1 VVDDDALDKYSGG
14 DVFLKMIRLWVEED
28 LPFFFFLFYFIL
40 FYFGLQE
47 CV

>member
-1 VVDDDALDKYSGG
+1 VVDDDALEKYSGG
-14 DVFLKMIRLWVEED
+14 DVFLMMIMLWVEED
-28 LPFFFFLFYFIL
+28 LPFFFFCFIL